1 MDGFVFQID
10 VVALKWAIV
19 ILIVFLIAWF
29 ILAKKLLK
37 SEPKLVKENMADR
50 YKDVGKDT
58 LKKYNIDYDE
68 FKRMV
73 CQKFVDIHD
82 SLTNYNID
90 VLKNNLTDDLYSYYV
105 SELDKSKNNNCSN
118 VMKDFDI
125 INFKVY
131 NVDDSY
137 GLLKIDVYL
146 NVKMID
152 YVINV
157 DTNKCIKGNDSDK
170 VDFEFELTFI
180 KKNNEDKLCNQIVMS
195 KKNCINEM
203 LIDKKDRK

>member
-1 MDGFVFQID
+1 MVID

-29 ILAKKLLK
+29 ILAKNLLK
-37 SEPKLVKENMADR
+37 SESKLIKVNMADR

-73 CQKFVDIHD
+73 CQKIVDIHD

-90 VLKNNLTDDLYSYYV
+90 VLKDNLTDDLYNYYV
-105 SELDKSKNNNCSN
+105 SELDKSKNNNYSN

-125 INFKVY
+125 VNFKVY

-137 GLLKIDVYL
+137 DSLKIDVYL
-146 NVKMID
+146 NVKIVD
-152 YVINV
+152 YVVEI
-157 DTNKCIKGNDSDK
+157 DTNKCIKGNDRDK

-180 KKNNEDKLCNQIVMS
+180 KKNNEDKLCNQFVMS

-203 LIDKKDRK
+203 LIDKKDRN